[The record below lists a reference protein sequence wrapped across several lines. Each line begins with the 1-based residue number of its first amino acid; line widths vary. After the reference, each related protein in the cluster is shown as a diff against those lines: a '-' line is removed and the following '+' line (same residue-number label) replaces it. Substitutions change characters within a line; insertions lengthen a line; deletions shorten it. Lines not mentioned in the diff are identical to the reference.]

1 MPHHLMEIKIIQQNL
16 LAMTCIDV
24 ASWRSWATYLT
35 SVGSS
40 YHLMLLVV
48 TQTLTKCKTSE
59 KKQSEKMRAKLI
71 NNPLGYLLLLT
82 RTECEGKKCSH
93 LQK

>member
-40 YHLMLLVV
+40 CHLMLPVV
-48 TQTLTKCKTSE
+48 TLTLTKCKTSE
-59 KKQSEKMRAKLI
+59 KKTVRKD
-71 NNPLGYLLLLT
+71 
-82 RTECEGKKCSH
+82 EGKTD
-93 LQK
+93 

>member
-24 ASWRSWATYLT
+24 ALWRSWATYLT

-40 YHLMLLVV
+40 YHLMLPVV
-48 TQTLTKCKTSE
+48 TLTLTKCKTSE
-59 KKQSEKMRAKLI
+59 KNS
-71 NNPLGYLLLLT
+71 
-82 RTECEGKKCSH
+82 
-93 LQK
+93 QKR